1 VRKEQREGWRGKR
14 GGGDKHR
21 AKTRMPP
28 VEIRTGGKCQDK
40 ETEEEKEEQF
50 SPRTYAQK

>member
-1 VRKEQREGWRGKR
+1 
-14 GGGDKHR
+14 
-21 AKTRMPP
+21 MPP

>member
-1 VRKEQREGWRGKR
+1 
-14 GGGDKHR
+14 
-21 AKTRMPP
+21 MSP
-28 VEIRTGGKCQDK
+28 VEIRTGGKRQDK